1 MIDNINHPSHYAS
14 GKFECID
21 AIEDVTSNLIGIQ
34 AVCTANVMKYI
45 WRWSKKNGVEDL
57 KKAQWY
63 LNKIIDKLEEDK

>member
-1 MIDNINHPSHYAS
+1 MLDNINHPSHYAS

-45 WRWSKKNGVEDL
+45 WRWSIKNGVEDL

-63 LNKIIDKLEEDK
+63 LNKLIDKLEEDK